1 MELFMVNFDRPFSAL
16 SSRFKAIAAAATSV
30 SRPRLTAM
38 SSAVRP
44 RMTAINSAVRPRL
57 TTINAAISPQVT
69 AFTSAASPRIKALA
83 TAPPRVKL
91 IAAGATLAFMT
102 GLSAPAIA
110 ATQTAPTQSAHNAA
124 VAAAVAPNAP
134 AAAVAPHAPGAPAAP
149 AAAAVAAGAAAPQAK
164 QDAKQDGKQDGKQ
177 DAPAPAA
184 PTIDQLHPT
193 GIQGDQ
199 VGFTPTTD
207 QMRNAQMIIQ
217 EGQALGLPARA
228 WVIAVATSL
237 QESTLTNYGDLGM
250 SNDHDSLGLFQQRPS
265 SGWGSPSQ
273 LENPTYASKAFY
285 QALTQVPNWDK
296 LNLTDAA
303 QAVQVSAFPDNY
315 AKWEAHAGDI
325 VNAFYGQGPL
335 ASIAHQVM

>member
-1 MELFMVNFDRPFSAL
+1 MVNFDRRFSAL
-16 SSRFKAIAAAATSV
+16 SARFKAIAAAATSI

-38 SSAVRP
+38 NSAVRP
-44 RMTAINSAVRPRL
+44 RLTAIDSVVRPRL
-57 TTINAAISPQVT
+57 TTINAAVSPRVT
-69 AFTSAASPRIKALA
+69 AITSAASPRIKALS

-110 ATQTAPTQSAHNAA
+110 ATQTAPTPAAQHAA

-134 AAAVAPHAPGAPAAP
+134 AAAAPAAG
-149 AAAAVAAGAAAPQAK
+149 AAAAAAAAPQAK
-164 QDAKQDGKQDGKQ
+164 QDAPA
-177 DAPAPAA
+177 APAPAAAA

-193 GIQGDQ
+193 GIQGSQ

-237 QESTLTNYGDLGM
+237 QESTLNNYGDLGS

-265 SGWGSPSQ
+265 SGWGSPGQ
-273 LENPTYASKAFY
+273 LANPTYASKAFY

-303 QAVQVSAFPDNY
+303 QAVQVSAYPDNY

-335 ASIAHQVM
+335 ASIANKVM